1 MRCTL
6 KIYHLMLLNCY
17 VIFHVF
23 FFFCRNSYQ
32 LYSRYPVARHTRNHH
47 MYFTIYSRQLSFF
60 CDIILWSVIE
70 QLVTVKLFNM
80 S

>member
-1 MRCTL
+1 MHSEDL
-6 KIYHLMLLNCY
+6 PLDAVELLRYISC
-17 VIFHVF
+17 V